1 VVGTG
6 WPLAVSRGVI
16 DKRDWLGDPARR
28 LVGVPEVVPRCQCV
42 RVVRAEQPRAVGYDA
57 LTVAATVP
65 VAKQIKPTAQQNNPG
80 KLKRTAALMARGT
93 LKAVAVFKTAQSR
106 DRRCS

>member
-6 WPLAVSRGVI
+6 WPRAVSRGVI
-16 DKRDWLGDPARR
+16 EKRDWLGDPARR

-42 RVVRAEQPRAVGYDA
+42 RVVRAEQPPAVGYDA

-65 VAKQIKPTAQQNNPG
+65 VALQIKPTAQQNSPG
-80 KLKRTAALMARGT
+80 KLKGRRLGGSGD
-93 LKAVAVFKTAQSR
+93 AQSR
-106 DRRCS
+106 SGFQDL